1 MYVILTLLLS
11 MSVFAFEQ
19 NVTLDF
25 RNVYGNFNAGQY
37 EAVVK
42 LKSKKSQSFSALK
55 TSFRRNDN
63 DIFCLTT
70 ANFEVGEMIFKVSKQ
85 DSDWTKTSTQKIY
98 GSVTHYSDTEKCDLS
113 VDNFV
118 GKKKLYVQVSTDQS
132 PFIFPVKAPFDYEK
146 VVAWLTPFG
155 GYLYVDVVVQENN
168 GVLSINPSTLLT
180 EESINPQ
187 ANENVTKFYYFL
199 AATKENSTLSL
210 ATGVVDFN

>member
-1 MYVILTLLLS
+1 

-19 NVTLDF
+19 KALLDF
-25 RNVYGNFNAGQY
+25 TNVYGDFNAGQY

-42 LKSKKSQSFSALK
+42 LKSKKTPSFSALK

-70 ANFEVGEMIFKVSKQ
+70 ATFEVGELTFKVSKQ
-85 DSDWTKTSTQKIY
+85 DSDWTKISTQKIF

-113 VDNFV
+113 IENFV
-118 GKKKLYVQVSTDQS
+118 GRKKLYVQVSSDQG
-132 PFIFPVKAPFDYEK
+132 PFIFPVKAPYDYGK

-155 GYLYVDVVVQENN
+155 GYLYVDFIVQENN

-187 ANENVTKFYYFL
+187 ANENVSKFYYFL